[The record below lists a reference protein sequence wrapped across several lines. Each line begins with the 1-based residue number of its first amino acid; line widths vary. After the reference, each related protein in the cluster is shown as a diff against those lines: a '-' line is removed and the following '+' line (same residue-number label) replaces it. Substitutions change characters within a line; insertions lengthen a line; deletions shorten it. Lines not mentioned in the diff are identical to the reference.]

1 MLEKLTV
8 RGFEQ
13 GDENAMVRIHKDS
26 VEKFENLDV
35 DENFIMRLSKRP
47 DFRFFVADDDGEIV
61 GFLGAVFY
69 SSVGRA
75 EVGPISI
82 AEGYRNSGVGSR
94 LLDDCENFLR
104 TLNIRRVTAKVK
116 YDNNESINF
125 FKKHGFEQEA
135 VFRRYTKDYRDVVQF
150 VKFL

>member
-8 RGFEQ
+8 RGFGE
-13 GDENAMVRIHKDS
+13 GDKRAMVRIHQDS
-26 VEKFENLDV
+26 VEKFENLNV
-35 DENFIMRLSKRP
+35 DENFILRLSQRT
-47 DFRFFVADDDGEIV
+47 DFRFFVADTDEGIV
-61 GFLGAVFY
+61 GFIGAVFY
-69 SSVGRA
+69 THVGRA

-104 TLNIRRVTAKVK
+104 TLGIRRVTAKVK

-125 FKKHGFEQEA
+125 FRKHDFEQEA
-135 VFRRYTKDYRDVVQF
+135 VLRRYTKDGRDVVQL